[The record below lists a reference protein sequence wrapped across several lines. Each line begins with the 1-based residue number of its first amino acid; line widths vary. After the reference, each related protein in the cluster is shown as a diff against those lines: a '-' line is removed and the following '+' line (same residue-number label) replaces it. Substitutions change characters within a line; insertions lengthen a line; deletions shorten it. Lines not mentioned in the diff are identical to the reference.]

1 MSSKDYYDLLGVS
14 RNATADEIRRAF
26 RRLAR
31 QYHPDVNKSPDA
43 ATRFAEINEAYEV
56 LSDAK
61 KRRTYDQF
69 GHTRVGAGGPGG
81 FGGGRVRWSDFA
93 GGPGGFGRGGA
104 GPGIDPDDLG
114 SLFEQMFSGRGPASP
129 FAGRRPGRAAA
140 PPQRGSD
147 LQHELTVSF
156 LTAAKGGSEQVHLR
170 QHGADERISVKIP
183 PGLESG
189 AKLRIKGKGQP
200 GPGGFGD
207 LILTVKVGK
216 HPYFRREGRD
226 LLIDVPITLAE
237 AVTGVIATVPLLS
250 GSVSIKIPPGA
261 SSGRK
266 LRVKGKGIADGK
278 GNQGDFYAVVQI
290 VAPEAVTEKTRKL
303 IDELAGELK
312 NPRKSA
318 PWVEDLG

>member
-1 MSSKDYYDLLGVS
+1 MSAKDYYELLGVS
-14 RNATADEIRRAF
+14 RNATADEIRRAY

-31 QYHPDVNKSPDA
+31 QFHPDVNKSPDA

-61 KRRTYDQF
+61 KRKTYDQF
-69 GHTRVGAGGPGG
+69 GHTRVGAAGPGG

-93 GGPGGFGRGGA
+93 GGPGGFETGRA

-114 SLFEQMFSGRGPASP
+114 SLFEQMFSGRGGPSP
-129 FAGRRPGRAAA
+129 FAGPGHAAA

-147 LQHELTVSF
+147 LQHELTISF
-156 LTAAKGGSEQVHLR
+156 LTAARGGQEQLHLR
-170 QHGADERISVKIP
+170 QQGSDERISVKIP
-183 PGLESG
+183 PGIESG

-200 GPGGFGD
+200 GPGGYGD

-216 HPYFRREGRD
+216 HPYFRREGLD
-226 LLIDVPITLAE
+226 LLVDVPITIAE
-237 AVTGVIATVPLLS
+237 AVTGAVATVPLLS

-266 LRVKGKGIADGK
+266 LRVKGRGIADGK
-278 GNQGDFYAVVQI
+278 GKQGDFYAVVQI
-290 VAPEAVTEKTRKL
+290 AAPDRITEKARSL
-303 IDELAGELK
+303 IQQLAGELK
-312 NPRKSA
+312 NPRDSA
-318 PWVEDLG
+318 PWVEELG